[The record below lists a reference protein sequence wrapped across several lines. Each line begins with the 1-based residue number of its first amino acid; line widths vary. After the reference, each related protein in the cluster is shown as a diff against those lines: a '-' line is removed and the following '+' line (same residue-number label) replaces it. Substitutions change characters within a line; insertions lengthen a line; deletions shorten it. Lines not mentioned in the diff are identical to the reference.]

1 MLKKISLLLLAVSA
15 FTFSSSFKAK
25 TGPVATINWMSVEE
39 AYAAAQKNPKKTI
52 IDVYTGWCGW
62 CKVMDKK
69 TFTNP
74 EVVKY
79 VNENFYAVKL
89 DAETQNSIT
98 LGTTTY
104 NYNTQNR
111 ANDIAVA
118 LLQGKMSYPSIVYL
132 DEEFNMIQ
140 PIPGY
145 MEARAFHEVITFIGE
160 DYHKK
165 ETFDA
170 YKANTYESVFK
181 ASLTS
186 L

>member
-1 MLKKISLLLLAVSA
+1 MLKRTSLLLITALL
-15 FTFSSSFKAK
+15 FLGTTSFKKEKEA
-25 TGPVATINWMSVEE
+25 GINWMSIEE
-39 AYAAAQKNPKKTI
+39 AYAAAQKNPKKVI
-52 IDVYTGWCGW
+52 IDVYTDWCGW

-89 DAETQNSIT
+89 DAESKQDIT

-104 NYNTQNR
+104 KYNAQNR

-118 LLQGKMSYPSIVYL
+118 LLQGKMSFPSMVYL

-145 MEARAFHEVITFIGE
+145 MEARAFHEVITFIGG
-160 DYHKK
+160 DYHKS
-165 ETFDA
+165 EAFDT
-170 YKANTYESVFK
+170 YKATTYKDIFK
-181 ASLTS
+181 TALVSL
-186 L
+186 

>member
-1 MLKKISLLLLAVSA
+1 MLKRTAVLLLSA
-15 FTFSSSFKAK
+15 LIFLGTSSFNKE
-25 TGPVATINWMSVEE
+25 TEATINWMSIEE
-39 AYAAAQKNPKKTI
+39 AYAAAQKNPKKVI
-52 IDVYTGWCGW
+52 IDVYTDWCGW

-69 TFTNP
+69 TFKNP

-79 VNENFYAVKL
+79 VNDNYYAVKL
-89 DAETQNSIT
+89 DAESREDIT

-104 NYNTQNR
+104 KYNAQNR

-118 LLQGKMSYPSIVYL
+118 LLQGKLSYPSIVYL

-170 YKANTYESVFK
+170 YKATTYKDLFK
-181 ASLTS
+181 TALVSL
-186 L
+186 

>member
-1 MLKKISLLLLAVSA
+1 MLKKISLLLIGIMA

-25 TGPVATINWMSVEE
+25 VDVVATINWMSIEE
-39 AYAAAQKNPKKTI
+39 AYAAAQKNPKKII

-69 TFTNP
+69 TFTNL

-89 DAETQNSIT
+89 DAETQKSIT

-104 NYNTQNR
+104 NYNAQSR

-118 LLQGKMSYPSIVYL
+118 LLQGKMSYPSMVYL

-165 ETFDA
+165 QTFDV
-170 YKANTYESVFK
+170 YKENTYESIFE
-181 ASLTS
+181 ASLAS